1 MGAVF
6 RNDSF
11 RIPVIPSATLAC
23 GTVVYVNGLVG
34 VATRP
39 IEKDT
44 YGEIQL
50 VGEYDVDVSG
60 VTASQGEIVTVAAKT
75 LGGEDTTCKFGPAV
89 AAVTSSDTVARLRL
103 DCMANYGGDGS
114 SSSSSESSSS
124 SSSEGQGGGG

>member
-6 RNDSF
+6 RNDSV
-11 RIPVIPSATLAC
+11 RIGVTPSAALDC

-50 VGEYDVDVSG
+50 VGEYDVDVSS
-60 VTASQGEIVTVAAKT
+60 VTASQGELVTVAAKT
-75 LGGEDTTCKFGPAV
+75 LAGESVTCKFGPAV
-89 AAVTSSDTVARLRL
+89 KAVASTDTVARLRL
-103 DCMANYGGDGS
+103 DCMANYFEE
-114 SSSSSESSSS
+114 ESSSS
-124 SSSEGQGGGG
+124 SSGD

>member
-11 RIPVIPSATLAC
+11 RIPVKPSATLAC

-34 VATRP
+34 VTTRP
-39 IEKDT
+39 IEANT

-75 LGGEDTTCKFGPAV
+75 LAGDDTTCKFGPAV
-89 AAVTSSDTVARLRL
+89 AAVTSSDTIARLRL

-114 SSSSSESSSS
+114 SSSSS
-124 SSSEGQGGGG
+124 SSSEGQGETG